1 MHDEMQRKSAPV
13 RLVAENRGRDCS
25 NSPAVRS
32 LPEVQTD
39 NSERAYG
46 SDCPT
51 GQAMA
56 DVRRGSA
63 RF

>member
-1 MHDEMQRKSAPV
+1 MPLKSTPV

-32 LPEVQTD
+32 LPKVQTD
-39 NSERAYG
+39 KSERAYG

-51 GQAMA
+51 RQAMT
-56 DVRRGSA
+56 DVGRGSA
-63 RF
+63 

>member
-1 MHDEMQRKSAPV
+1 MPRKSAPV
-13 RLVAENRGRDCS
+13 RLVAENQGRDCS

-32 LPEVQTD
+32 LPKVQSD

-51 GQAMA
+51 GQAVA
-56 DVRRGSA
+56 DVGRGSA
-63 RF
+63 

>member
-1 MHDEMQRKSAPV
+1 MKEHTSPFGGRK
-13 RLVAENRGRDCS
+13 RDCS
-25 NSPAVRS
+25 NSPAVHS

-39 NSERAYG
+39 NSDRAHG

-56 DVRRGSA
+56 DVGRGSA
-63 RF
+63 

>member
-1 MHDEMQRKSAPV
+1 M
-13 RLVAENRGRDCS
+13 C
-25 NSPAVRS
+25 S

-56 DVRRGSA
+56 DVGVDLLDFNGQQYMVVVDYYSRDY
-63 RF
+63 